1 MVHSDEAHTV
11 MTTST
16 RSDISS
22 RPGIAA
28 LVLIATA
35 ACAGGVAGA
44 GSGAATPSGGA
55 PVVGPPRGTVVVVG
69 GGGMGPEVYKA
80 FIDAAGGPNAL
91 IVDIP
96 TAGGDTVYPPDWRGA
111 NGFKGAGAKN
121 VVVLHSNPS
130 RKDLANSDSFTTIL
144 KRAGGVWFEGG
155 RQFHLVDS
163 YGGTKSETEFM
174 NVLARG
180 GVIGGSSAG
189 ASILGEFMVRGA
201 PSNNNFIME
210 YPGYTRGFAYL
221 RHTGID
227 QHVVARERLPDIAD
241 SLVARHSDLL
251 FISEDEG
258 TAWVV
263 KGDVGEIVGRNK
275 AFVYNGNDPKDSG
288 RPFTTLFPGDK
299 YHLGARRVI
308 SRAIDASSIT
318 HAFIDS
324 VFSGFAGGGQATV
337 HIAQE
342 GNVLVAKGY
351 GIAPHK
357 RFTPPTGAP
366 NFPTGYIADP
376 LLAVGALA
384 VVRDG
389 KLSLD
394 DALSSGGSATVRE
407 YLSGV
412 NAAPEGSKKVARLLI
427 ERSGGKLADL
437 MQRRVFTTVGSQRI
451 KTDEDGTV
459 VANVDDLYRLEL
471 GLTANVALT
480 ATGKDSMFAAGGGT
494 GKGNGLGWRF
504 ENYRGIA
511 RQTAF
516 VTSEGKQGAFI
527 RIPGHRASIII
538 LTDNPAFDAKA
549 AVNRITDRLLFNG
562 RDRSMFRSTTMP
574 SPSGCRSLSAASEQV
589 AWAGCSA
596 GKVFRTTDG
605 GASWSVDSVRGA
617 ARLDF
622 RGIKA
627 FDANTA
633 VVVSAGPAEQGQAK
647 IFRTVDAGKSWTQS
661 WSDSAKGIFLDG
673 VAFWD
678 AQHGFTFSDPIDG
691 KFVILTTDD
700 GGKSWSRVPAANLPA
715 NLANEAAFAA
725 SNTQLT
731 VQGTSNAWI
740 ASGGG
745 SQARVFRTTDRGRT
759 WKVASTGMPGGA
771 SSGLFGI
778 AFADAMNGLAIGGDY
793 RNERGVTS
801 FALRTSD
808 GGVNWAPAGTRRP
821 DGTTSGVVYVPG
833 TSPALFV
840 AVGQTGVAYTRDFGA
855 SWIHADT
862 LTAYGVAF
870 ASARAGFV
878 AGSRGHVGVLAGA
891 LTGASALPIK

>member
-1 MVHSDEAHTV
+1 MSAD
-11 MTTST
+11 
-16 RSDISS
+16 RFRLNRSS
-22 RPGIAA
+22 RPGFVAF
-28 LVLIATA
+28 VLLATA
-35 ACAGGVAGA
+35 ACAGGVAG
-44 GSGAATPSGGA
+44 SGGA
-55 PVVGPPRGTVVVVG
+55 ASAPPGGTPIVGPPRGTVLVVG
-69 GGGMGPEVYKA
+69 GGSQGPEIYKA

-111 NGFKGAGAKN
+111 NGFKGAGATN
-121 VVVLHSNPS
+121 VVVLHSNPN

-163 YGGTKSETEFM
+163 YAGTRAYTEFH

-180 GVIGGSSAG
+180 GVVGGSSAG
-189 ASILGEFMVRGA
+189 AAILGEFMVRGA
-201 PSNNNFIME
+201 PSSNNFIME
-210 YPGYTRGFAYL
+210 YPGYTRGFAFL
-221 RHTGID
+221 RNTGD
-227 QHVVARERLPDIAD
+227 DMHVVARERLQDIAD
-241 SLVARHSDLL
+241 SLVPRHPEML

-263 KGDVGEIVGRNK
+263 KGDEAEIIGRNK
-275 AFVYNGNDPKDSG
+275 AFVYTGKDPHDPG
-288 RPFTTLFPGDK
+288 TPYTTLFPGDK

-324 VFSGFAGGGQATV
+324 VFSGFARGGKATV

-342 GNVLVAKGY
+342 GRVFVAKGY
-351 GIAPHK
+351 GIETNKKFIPA
-357 RFTPPTGAP
+357 TGAP
-366 NFPTGYIADP
+366 NFPAGNIADP
-376 LLAVGALA
+376 LLAAGALA

-394 DALSSGGSATVRE
+394 SALSSGGSATIRE
-407 YLSGV
+407 YLTGV
-412 NAAPEGSKKVARLLI
+412 NAAPEGSKKVTRLLI

-437 MQRRVFTTVGSQRI
+437 LQRRVFATVGSQRI
-451 KTDEDGTV
+451 KADEDGTV
-459 VANVDDLYRLEL
+459 MANVDDLYRLEL
-471 GLTANVALT
+471 GFTANAALT

-494 GKGNGLGWRF
+494 GRGSGLGWRF
-504 ENYRGIA
+504 ENYRGLA

-516 VTSEGKQGAFI
+516 VTSDGKQGAFI

-538 LTDNPAFDAKA
+538 LTDSPAFDAKTA
-549 AVNRITDRLLFNG
+549 ANRITDRLLFHG

-574 SPSGCRSLSAASEQV
+574 STSGCRSLSAASEQV
-589 AWAGCSA
+589 AWAGCSG

-605 GASWSVDSVRGA
+605 GASWSIDSVAGA
-617 ARLDF
+617 GRLDF

-633 VVVSAGPAEQGQAK
+633 VVVSAGPAEQGAAK
-647 IFRTVDAGKSWTQS
+647 IFRTTDAGKSWTQS
-661 WSDSAKGIFLDG
+661 WSDSTKGIFLDG

-678 AQHGFTFSDPIDG
+678 ARHGFTFSDPIDG

-700 GGKSWSRVPAANLPA
+700 GGKSWSRVPAANIPS

-745 SQARVFRTTDRGRT
+745 IQARVFRTTDRGRT

-801 FALRTSD
+801 FAIRSSD
-808 GGVNWAPAGTRRP
+808 GGVSWAPAGTRRP

-840 AVGQTGVAYTRDFGA
+840 AVGQTGVAYTHDFGA
-855 SWIHADT
+855 SWVHADT
-862 LTAYGVAF
+862 STAYGVAF
-870 ASARAGFV
+870 ASVRAGFV
-878 AGSRGHVGVLAGA
+878 AGSRGHVGVLAGGLA
-891 LTGASALPIK
+891 GTMAQPIK